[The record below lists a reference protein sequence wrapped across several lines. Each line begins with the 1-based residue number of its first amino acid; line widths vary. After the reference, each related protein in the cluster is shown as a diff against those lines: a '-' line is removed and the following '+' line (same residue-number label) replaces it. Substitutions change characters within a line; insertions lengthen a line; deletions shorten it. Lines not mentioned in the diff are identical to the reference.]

1 MSHITKKGR
10 RRLLIAWAWNLA
22 ALAFIL
28 IPILSLL
35 IGSIQSEKAL
45 ISNVETPLPKE
56 VTLRNFLVLITGDN
70 TDANYPVQVEHFPR
84 AFLNSSIV
92 SLSTALLTVFFGA
105 LSAYSLARLP
115 FRGRNAYSFAVLAT
129 RMVPLIALVIP
140 LFITLRNLKPLN
152 TLTGLILTQTGF
164 LLPFTIWL
172 LRAYFESLP
181 GDMEEAARVD
191 GCTRL
196 GTFFRVVVPLSA
208 PGMSATFV
216 ITFLLTWNELLIP
229 ITLGAS
235 KEVQTLPVLLAS
247 FISDYSLQYSIINA
261 TAFLALTPTV
271 ILALLLQK
279 YVVAGLTAGAVKG

>member
-1 MSHITKKGR
+1 MAPKEKKHKV
-10 RRLLIAWAWNLA
+10 IARIWNIF
-22 ALAFIL
+22 ALGFIL
-28 IPILSLL
+28 LPICSLL
-35 IGSIQSEKAL
+35 IGSLQSEQAL
-45 ISNVETPLPKE
+45 LTNVQNPLPKE
-56 VTLRNFLVLITGDN
+56 ITFRNFIVLITGDN
-70 TDANYPVQVEHFPR
+70 SNANYPVQVEHFPR
-84 AFLNSSIV
+84 AFLNSTIV
-92 SLSTALLTVFFGA
+92 SGFTSLLTVFLGA
-105 LSAYSLARLP
+105 LAAYTLARLP

-140 LFITLRNLKPLN
+140 LFITLRRIGFLN
-152 TLTGLILTQTGF
+152 TFTGLIFTQTGF

-181 GDMEEAARVD
+181 TDMEEAARID

-196 GTFFRVVVPLSA
+196 GTFFRIVLPLSA

-235 KEVQTLPVLLAS
+235 KEVQTLPVLLSS
-247 FISDYSLQYSIINA
+247 FISDFSLQYSIINA

>member
-1 MSHITKKGR
+1 MIQKEIKGKTLA
-10 RRLLIAWAWNLA
+10 RLWNLA

-28 IPILSLL
+28 LPIFSLL
-35 IGSIQSEKAL
+35 IGSLQSEQAL
-45 ISNVETPLPKE
+45 LSNVENPLPKE
-56 VTLRNFLVLITGDN
+56 ITFRNFIVLILGDN
-70 TDANYPVQVEHFPR
+70 SSANYPVQVEHFPR
-84 AFLNSSIV
+84 AFLNSTIV
-92 SLSTALLTVFFGA
+92 SGFTSFLTVFLGA

-115 FRGRNAYSFAVLAT
+115 FRGRNAYSYIVLAT

-140 LFITLRNLKPLN
+140 LFITLRSLGLLN

-181 GDMEEAARVD
+181 PDMEEAARVD
-191 GCTRL
+191 GCSRL
-196 GTFFRVVVPLSA
+196 GTFFRVVLPLSA

-229 ITLGAS
+229 ITLGSS
-235 KEVQTLPVLLAS
+235 KEVQTLPVLLGS
-247 FISDYSLQYSIINA
+247 FISDFSLQYSIVNA

>member
-1 MSHITKKGR
+1 MPNREKRQKM
-10 RRLLIAWAWNLA
+10 IARIWNLI

-28 IPILSLL
+28 LPICSLL
-35 IGSIQSEKAL
+35 IGSLQSETAL
-45 ISNVETPLPKE
+45 LSNVQNPLPKE
-56 VTLRNFLVLITGDN
+56 ITFRNFLVLITGDN
-70 TDANYPVQVEHFPR
+70 SDGNYPVQVEHFPR
-84 AFLNSSIV
+84 AFLNSAIV
-92 SLSTALLTVFFGA
+92 SLSTAVLTVFLGA

-115 FRGRNAYSFAVLAT
+115 FWGRNAYSFLVLAT

-140 LFITLRNLKPLN
+140 LFITLRGLGLLN

-164 LLPFTIWL
+164 LLPFTVWL

-181 GDMEEAARVD
+181 PDMEEAARVD

-196 GTFFRVVVPLSA
+196 GTFFRVVLPLSA

-235 KEVQTLPVLLAS
+235 KEVQTLPVLLSS
-247 FISDYSLQYSIINA
+247 FISDFSLQYSIINA
-261 TAFLALTPTV
+261 TAFLALAPTV
-271 ILALLLQK
+271 VLALLLQK

>member
-1 MSHITKKGR
+1 MMHREKRQKM
-10 RRLLIAWAWNLA
+10 IARIWNLA
-22 ALAFIL
+22 ALSFIL
-28 IPILSLL
+28 LPICSLL
-35 IGSIQSEKAL
+35 IGSLQSETAL
-45 ISNVETPLPKE
+45 LSNVQNPLPKE
-56 VTLRNFLVLITGDN
+56 ITLRNFLVLITGDN
-70 TDANYPVQVEHFPR
+70 TSGNYPVQVEHFPR
-84 AFLNSSIV
+84 AFLNSAIV
-92 SLSTALLTVFFGA
+92 SGSTAVLTVFLGA

-115 FRGRNAYSFAVLAT
+115 FWGRNAYSFLVLAT

-140 LFITLRNLKPLN
+140 LFITLRGLGLLN

-164 LLPFTIWL
+164 LLPFTVWL

-181 GDMEEAARVD
+181 PDMEEAARVD
-191 GCTRL
+191 GCTRI
-196 GTFFRVVVPLSA
+196 GTFFRVVLPLSA

-235 KEVQTLPVLLAS
+235 KEVQTLPVLLSS
-247 FISDYSLQYSIINA
+247 FISDFSLQYSIVNA

>member
-1 MSHITKKGR
+1 MSPNGKKR
-10 RRLLIAWAWNLA
+10 KVVARLWNIA

-28 IPILSLL
+28 LPICSLL
-35 IGSIQSEKAL
+35 IGSLQSEQAL
-45 ISNVETPLPKE
+45 LTNVQNPLPKE
-56 VTLRNFLVLITGDN
+56 ITFRNFIVLISGDN
-70 TDANYPVQVEHFPR
+70 SNANYPVQVEYFPK
-84 AFLNSSIV
+84 AFLNSTIV
-92 SLSTALLTVFFGA
+92 SGFTSFLTVFFGA
-105 LSAYSLARLP
+105 LAAYTLARLP
-115 FRGRNAYSFAVLAT
+115 FRGRNAYSFLVLAT

-140 LFITLRNLKPLN
+140 LFITLRRFGLLN
-152 TLTGLILTQTGF
+152 TFTGLILTQTGF

-181 GDMEEAARVD
+181 TDMEEAARID
-191 GCTRL
+191 GCSRL
-196 GTFFRVVVPLSA
+196 GTLFRIVLPLSA

-229 ITLGAS
+229 ITLGTS
-235 KEVQTLPVLLAS
+235 KEVQTLPVLLSS
-247 FISDYSLQYSIINA
+247 FISDFSLQYSIINA

>member
-1 MSHITKKGR
+1 MMHREKRQKM
-10 RRLLIAWAWNLA
+10 IARIWNLT

-28 IPILSLL
+28 LPICSLL
-35 IGSIQSEKAL
+35 IGSLQSETAL
-45 ISNVETPLPKE
+45 LSNVQNPLPKE
-56 VTLRNFLVLITGDN
+56 ITLRNFLVLITGDN
-70 TDANYPVQVEHFPR
+70 TSGNYPVQVEHFPR
-84 AFLNSSIV
+84 AFLNSAIV
-92 SLSTALLTVFFGA
+92 SGSTAVLTVFLGA

-115 FRGRNAYSFAVLAT
+115 FWGRNAYSFLVLAT

-140 LFITLRNLKPLN
+140 LFITLRGLGLLN
-152 TLTGLILTQTGF
+152 TLIGLILTQTGF
-164 LLPFTIWL
+164 LLPFTVWL

-181 GDMEEAARVD
+181 PDMEEAARVD
-191 GCTRL
+191 GCTRI
-196 GTFFRVVVPLSA
+196 GTFFRVVLPLSA

-235 KEVQTLPVLLAS
+235 KEVQTLPVLLSS
-247 FISDYSLQYSIINA
+247 FISDFSLQYSIVNA

>member
-1 MSHITKKGR
+1 MTPKEKHGKMVA
-10 RRLLIAWAWNLA
+10 RLWNLA

-28 IPILSLL
+28 LPICSLL
-35 IGSIQSEKAL
+35 IGSLQSEQAL
-45 ISNVETPLPKE
+45 LTNVQNPLPKE
-56 VTLRNFLVLITGDN
+56 ITFRNFVVLITGDN
-70 TDANYPVQVEHFPR
+70 SNANYPVQVEHFPR
-84 AFLNSSIV
+84 AFLNSAIV
-92 SLSTALLTVFFGA
+92 SGSTAFLTVFLGA

-115 FRGRNAYSFAVLAT
+115 FWGRNPYSFVVLAT

-140 LFITLRNLKPLN
+140 LFLTMRSLGLLN
-152 TLTGLILTQTGF
+152 TLTGLIMTQTGF

-172 LRAYFESLP
+172 LRAYYESLP
-181 GDMEEAARVD
+181 ADMEEAARVD

-196 GTFFRVVVPLSA
+196 GTFFRIVVPLSA

-229 ITLGAS
+229 ITLGSS
-235 KEVQTLPVLLAS
+235 KEVQTLPVLLSS

-271 ILALLLQK
+271 LLALLLQK

>member
-1 MSHITKKGR
+1 MDRERKSRTVAR
-10 RRLLIAWAWNLA
+10 VWNLA
-22 ALAFIL
+22 SLAFIL
-28 IPILSLL
+28 LPILSLL
-35 IGSIQSEKAL
+35 AGSLQSEKAL
-45 ISNVETPLPKE
+45 LSDVQNPLPKE
-56 VTLRNFLVLITGDN
+56 ITLRNFVVLITGDN
-70 TDANYPVQVEHFPR
+70 SSANYPVQVEHFPR

-92 SLSTALLTVFFGA
+92 SVCTAFLTVFLGA
-105 LSAYSLARLP
+105 LSAYTLARLE
-115 FRGRNAYSFAVLAT
+115 FRGRNAYSFLVLAT

-140 LFITLRNLKPLN
+140 LFITLRSLGLLN

-164 LLPFTIWL
+164 LLPFTVWL

-181 GDMEEAARVD
+181 MDMEEAARVD

-196 GTFFRVVVPLSA
+196 GTFFRIVLPLSA

-235 KEVQTLPVLLAS
+235 KEVQTLPVLLGS
-247 FISDYSLQYSIINA
+247 FISDFSLQYSIINA

>member
-1 MSHITKKGR
+1 MMHREKRQKM
-10 RRLLIAWAWNLA
+10 IARIWNLA

-28 IPILSLL
+28 LPICSLL
-35 IGSIQSEKAL
+35 IGSLQSETAL
-45 ISNVETPLPKE
+45 LSNVQNPLPKE
-56 VTLRNFLVLITGDN
+56 ITLRNFLVLITGDN
-70 TDANYPVQVEHFPR
+70 TSGNYPVQVEHFPR
-84 AFLNSSIV
+84 AFLNSAIV
-92 SLSTALLTVFFGA
+92 SGSTAVLTVFLGA

-115 FRGRNAYSFAVLAT
+115 FWGRNAYSFLVLAT

-140 LFITLRNLKPLN
+140 LFITLRGLGLLN

-164 LLPFTIWL
+164 LLPFTVWL

-181 GDMEEAARVD
+181 PDMEEAARVD

-196 GTFFRVVVPLSA
+196 GTFFRVVLPLSA

-235 KEVQTLPVLLAS
+235 KEVQTLPVLLSS
-247 FISDYSLQYSIINA
+247 FISDFSLQYSIVNA

>member
-1 MSHITKKGR
+1 MTRKEKKR
-10 RRLLIAWAWNLA
+10 KTLPRLWNLA

-28 IPILSLL
+28 LPIGSLL
-35 IGSIQSEKAL
+35 IGSLQSEQAL
-45 ISNVETPLPKE
+45 LSNVQSPLPKE
-56 VTLRNFLVLITGDN
+56 ITFRNFIVLILGDN
-70 TDANYPVQVEHFPR
+70 SSANYPVQVEHFPR
-84 AFLNSSIV
+84 AFLNSTIV
-92 SLSTALLTVFFGA
+92 SGLTSFLTVFLGA

-115 FRGRNAYSFAVLAT
+115 FRGRNAYSFIVLAT

-140 LFITLRNLKPLN
+140 LFITLRSLGLLN

-181 GDMEEAARVD
+181 ADMEEAARVD
-191 GCTRL
+191 GCSRL
-196 GTFFRVVVPLSA
+196 GTFFRVVLPLSA

-229 ITLGAS
+229 ITLGSS
-235 KEVQTLPVLLAS
+235 KEVQTLPVLLGS
-247 FISDYSLQYSIINA
+247 FISDFSLQYSIVNA